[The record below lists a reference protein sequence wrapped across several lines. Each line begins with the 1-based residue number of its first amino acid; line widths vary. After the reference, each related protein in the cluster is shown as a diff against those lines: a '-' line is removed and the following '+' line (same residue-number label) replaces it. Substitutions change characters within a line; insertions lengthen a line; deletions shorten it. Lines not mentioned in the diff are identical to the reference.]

1 MNDILLGQVLRN
13 LNEAAMEL
21 HSQIKTDNEQQKL
34 KAKSKQDKQAIVE
47 RNHEYIKALS
57 NKEILRKPLCSIS
70 YCLAHSLVFS
80 NVSRYNSISSIRDKS
95 FVSWF
100 IRYNN
105 AMFSV
110 VWLIKTSPFF

>member
-1 MNDILLGQVLRN
+1 MVHERRGERMNDILLGQVLRN

-57 NKEILRKPLCSIS
+57 NKEILRKQLELLAEYSRVPEGHEHMAECSKAMVLI
-70 YCLAHSLVFS
+70 YREL
-80 NVSRYNSISSIRDKS
+80 IRAD
-95 FVSWF
+95 
-100 IRYNN
+100 NG
-105 AMFSV
+105 
-110 VWLIKTSPFF
+110 